1 MKHFPASVEFVW
13 PWRNYQG
20 RVLSELDLH
29 LDDNH
34 LHIIA
39 AAGSGKTVLGLEVVR
54 RLDAPAVIFAP
65 TIKAL
70 LWQGLSWGLFVFG
83 YMSYLACVSGSKQRT
98 RPILRRYVEKIR
110 RCGAAV
116 IHKNH
121 GWQTNPAQGESKSNV
136 NGLDETLRK
145 NQSLEVTR
153 CKIKE

>member
-1 MKHFPASVEFVW
+1 MKNFPASVEFVW

-39 AAGSGKTVLGLEVVR
+39 APGSGKTVLGLEVVR
-54 RLDAPAVIFAP
+54 RH
-65 TIKAL
+65 
-70 LWQGLSWGLFVFG
+70 
-83 YMSYLACVSGSKQRT
+83 
-98 RPILRRYVEKIR
+98 VEKIR
-110 RCGAAV
+110 GRGAAR

-121 GWQTNPAQGESKSNV
+121 RWQTNPAQGESKSNV
-136 NGLDETLRK
+136 NGLHKTLRK

-153 CKIKE
+153 CKIKD